1 MVERLIK
8 ATQNGK
14 GVINTAFIERLNA
27 TFRMRLNNLV
37 RRTRTLA
44 RRPETL
50 VAGMYIVGCFYNF
63 CDFHHSL
70 RLKFSVGSYG
80 HHWVQRTPAIA
91 AELTDHH
98 WTPTELFAFKV
109 PLPRWQPPF
118 QRGRPSLAIAP
129 IGSKVGQLTTVN
141 CGDTAG
147 NLKDIKEYIDDYIK
161 REKMMARNH

>member
-1 MVERLIK
+1 MQVVKQRTEGILTVDRRIVQGSQEMVEHLIK

-27 TFRMRLNNLV
+27 TFRLRLNNLV

-44 RRPETL
+44 RQPETL
-50 VAGMYIVGCFYNF
+50 TAGMYLMGCFYNF

-70 RLKFSVGSYG
+70 RLKLSVGNYG

-91 AELTDHH
+91 AGLTDHQ

-109 PLPRWQPPF
+109 PLPRWKPPF
-118 QRGRPSLAIAP
+118 RRGRPSLAMH
-129 IGSKVGQLTTVN
+129 QL
-141 CGDTAG
+141 AQ
-147 NLKDIKEYIDDYIK
+147 
-161 REKMMARNH
+161 RWAS